1 MLVRVTTAW
10 GVAALVAASVSGAR
24 AAAWQGQAPPE
35 AGRRDAA
42 VSAPEHRGLSLLL
55 NGGSWS
61 GFGGG
66 LAFGTRAA
74 GLRASVGWAPLLMT
88 LDKGTSTDLKFYSGL
103 LVAPDAYL
111 RVLSPQA
118 TSDIGAVLG
127 YRYSSLL
134 GHGLA
139 IGAYAQFGLSRSVDL
154 NLSFGLL
161 VFPDGAD
168 RLRRDQNLPSSTQFS
183 FPGPNVSLALG
194 ASFAFFP

>member
-1 MLVRVTTAW
+1 MGGRGARCGIRLGRARR
-10 GVAALVAASVSGAR
+10 GVAGAGASRGGTAR
-24 AAAWQGQAPPE
+24 C
-35 AGRRDAA
+35 
-42 VSAPEHRGLSLLL
+42 
-55 NGGSWS
+55 GSER
-61 GFGGG
+61 
-66 LAFGTRAA
+66 T
-74 GLRASVGWAPLLMT
+74 
-88 LDKGTSTDLKFYSGL
+88 L

>member
-1 MLVRVTTAW
+1 
-10 GVAALVAASVSGAR
+10 
-24 AAAWQGQAPPE
+24 
-35 AGRRDAA
+35 
-42 VSAPEHRGLSLLL
+42 
-55 NGGSWS
+55 
-61 GFGGG
+61 
-66 LAFGTRAA
+66 
-74 GLRASVGWAPLLMT
+74 
-88 LDKGTSTDLKFYSGL
+88 
-103 LVAPDAYL
+103 
-111 RVLSPQA
+111 VLSPQA